1 MRRLAIVLALVLS
14 PAVASAGTYLVFDIA
29 GAPVGWDPAV
39 PLRYETDRGALGA
52 LSQAQAEAAVDGLF
66 APWENISTAAITYD
80 RVGTLDV
87 DVTDANFGPFLGPFG
102 GATAPLGKT
111 VVVFDANGEIFA
123 ELFGQGTGVVGFAAA
138 TWASAG
144 GLPISTDDELPPGAK
159 IVEGLVFLN
168 GEFIDGVQGA
178 GNPELPR
185 SQFDGAIV
193 HELGHLS
200 GLGHTQVHG
209 LQFPPETD
217 IPGWTA
223 PVETMFP
230 QVHPL
235 GGQSTPE
242 RDDVVALSRLYPANG
257 FFASTGCVAGRVL
270 TSTGLPFTGANVV
283 AWNLDDTADALSWV
297 SGAAL
302 VDDGAYTICGL
313 RPGAR
318 YRIDVQEIEAEFN
331 GGSRVGP
338 LPTPA
343 NVPGPPESW
352 SGANESSDPALDP
365 AASFEPVQVAA
376 GTTRS
381 GVDLRL
387 NRQAF
392 AVLNPAWALGETPID
407 FAVGDFDRDGHQ
419 DFVGVQYGFD
429 PGNLISFSR
438 GRGDGTFEPAV
449 VVDEFPGNGSV
460 VAGQFNATLDAN
472 LDIVVASN
480 STRQVR
486 VYFGDGHG
494 GFGAPQTVIAGQG
507 IDGLSSTLVAGDL
520 NGDAFTD
527 VACFTP
533 HADASA
539 TVYALLGGGSG
550 TFTVVPT
557 EVPPPHADA
566 DPAQGRLLLGQ
577 FAGTPANDLVA
588 IGASGTVIGKPP
600 LLQLLRGD
608 GAGHFT
614 ASTVPLSG
622 ITRRLFAVAAG
633 DLDGDGLMDLALSD
647 LIPVGAPTSFIR
659 SWITLAR
666 GDGNGGFA
674 LTHRYRVA
682 EAFQLGIV
690 VADFNHDG
698 RQDVAS
704 AGWFPASPGA
714 KVHLGLGDGAGG
726 VREVISVWGLAE
738 YPVSS
743 PSEIESGDF
752 DGDGKL
758 DLLTSDGATSFGVAG
773 IVPRTSV
780 LLQRE
785 VGGEVGPCVAGDER
799 LCLAGGRFRVEAT
812 WSTDAGDGRGH
823 AVSLTPD
830 TGYFWFFAGTNIEV
844 IVKVLDACGVNNR
857 FWVFASG
864 LTDVGVTL
872 RVTDS
877 LTGAVRTYVNPRGA
891 PFSPR
896 QDTNAFACP

>member
-1 MRRLAIVLALVLS
+1 MRRLAIALALVLS
-14 PAVASAGTYLVFDIA
+14 PAVASAGTYLVFDSA

-39 PLRYETDRGALGA
+39 PLRYETDRGALGV

-123 ELFGQGTGVVGFAAA
+123 ELYGQGTRIIGFAAA

-144 GLPISTDDELPPGAK
+144 GPPLSTAGPLPPGAK

-168 GEFIDGVQGA
+168 GEFIDGVQGT

-185 SQFDGAIV
+185 AQFDAAIV
-193 HELGHLS
+193 HEIGHLS

-230 QVHPL
+230 QIHVL
-235 GGQSTPE
+235 GGQGTPE

-257 FFASTGCVAGRVL
+257 FAASTGCVAGRVL
-270 TSTGLPFTGANVV
+270 TSTGQPFTGANVV
-283 AWNLDDTADALSWV
+283 AWNLDDSADALSWV

-302 VDDGAYTICGL
+302 VDAGAYTICGL
-313 RPGAR
+313 RPSAR
-318 YRIDVQEIEAEFN
+318 YRIDVQEIDAEFS

-338 LPTPA
+338 FSFPA
-343 NVPGPPESW
+343 SVPGPPESW

-376 GTTRS
+376 GATRS

-392 AVLNPAWALGETPID
+392 AVLNPAWALNETPLD
-407 FAVGDFDRDGHQ
+407 FAAGDFDGDGDQ

-429 PGNLISFSR
+429 PGNVVSFSR
-438 GRGDGTFEPAV
+438 GRGDGTFDAAV
-449 VVDEFPGNGSV
+449 IVDQFNGNGSV
-460 VAGQFNATLDAN
+460 VAGQLNATLDAN
-472 LDIVVASN
+472 LDIAVASN
-480 STRQVR
+480 STGEVR

-494 GFGAPQTVIAGQG
+494 GFGAPQTVVAAQG
-507 IDGLSSTLVAGDL
+507 DDGVSSTLAAGDL
-520 NGDAFTD
+520 NGDAFPD
-527 VACFTP
+527 VACFTR
-533 HADASA
+533 HGDASA
-539 TVYALLGGGSG
+539 TVYALLGSGSG
-550 TFTVVPT
+550 AFTVVPT
-557 EVPPPHADA
+557 EVPAPLADLF
-566 DPAQGRLLLGQ
+566 PERGQLLLGQ
-577 FAGTPANDLVA
+577 FAGSTANDLLTV
-588 IGASGTVIGKPP
+588 GASGADGKLP

-614 ASTVPLSG
+614 AGTVPLGG
-622 ITRRLFAVAAG
+622 ITRRLYGLAAG
-633 DLDGDGLMDLALSD
+633 DLDRDGRLDLAFSD
-647 LIPVGAPTSFIR
+647 TQPVGVPVSFIR
-659 SWITLAR
+659 SWITLLR

-674 LTHRYRVA
+674 LANRYRVA
-682 EAFQLGIV
+682 ETTQPGV
-690 VADFNHDG
+690 VIADFNRDG
-698 RQDVAS
+698 RPDVAS
-704 AGWFPASPGA
+704 AGSYVESPGA
-714 KVHLGLGDGAGG
+714 KIHLGLGDGAGG

-738 YPVSS
+738 FPVSS
-743 PSEIESGDF
+743 PGEIESADF

-758 DLLTSDGATSFGVAG
+758 DLLLGDASVSFGIPELVR
-773 IVPRTSV
+773 RTSV
-780 LLQRE
+780 VLQRE
-785 VGGEVGPCVAGDER
+785 LGGEVGPCVAGDER

-812 WSTDAGDGRGH
+812 WSTDAGEGRGH

-864 LTDVGVTL
+864 LTDVGVVL

-877 LTGAVRTYVNPRGA
+877 LTGAVRTYTNPRGA

-896 QDTNAFACP
+896 QDTNAFACQ